1 MSTDWVEEEIAKLQ
15 ERATTMEQSAD
26 NMFDLGSSFLRL
38 YAANAVDL
46 GLTWLL
52 RAAEL
57 GHVAAMETVGTHY
70 LHNTSDLEQ
79 ATQWLTK
86 ASENGNA
93 SAANTLIYGILIP
106 QKSWDSIPKYVE
118 AAVATNT
125 PGQSTNALCNGAIAK
140 YLQGEVEAAI
150 DGFKLALE
158 REDHFADSEASWWL
172 AMIFN
177 ELGDDEN
184 KKKYVSICLESGGY
198 RVPELVD
205 KFIDLVPGEGN
216 LRNNNLSQEA
226 SERYEN
232 LLTLWDEQVQAGLV
246 DETDDE
252 VFLAVNYAELA
263 LRGHANLTES
273 GTAKIQKAIDVLS
286 SL

>member
-1 MSTDWVEEEIAKLQ
+1 MSTDWVEEEIATLQ
-15 ERATTMEQSAD
+15 ERAANMEQSAE

-38 YAANAVDL
+38 YAPNAVDL
-46 GLTWLL
+46 GLNWLV
-52 RAAEL
+52 RAAEQ
-57 GHVAAMETVGTHY
+57 GHVAAMESLGTHY
-70 LHNTSDLEQ
+70 LHNDLDLAQ

-86 ASENGNA
+86 ASDNGNA

-106 QKSWDSIPKYVE
+106 QKSWDLIPKYVE

-150 DGFKLALE
+150 DGFKVALE

-177 ELGDDEN
+177 ELGEEEN

-198 RVPELVD
+198 RVPRLVD
-205 KFIDLVPGEGN
+205 KFIDLVPGETSS
-216 LRNNNLSQEA
+216 RNNNLSQED

-232 LLTLWDEQVQAGLV
+232 LLVLWDEQVQAGLA
-246 DETDDE
+246 EELDDE

-263 LRGHANLTES
+263 LRGHAKLTEA
-273 GTAKIQKAIDVLS
+273 GTAKIQEAIDVLS